1 MLVDPPASRDEVVD
15 LLDQLVRIESVTP
28 WLIPTGSGE
37 RTIAEF
43 MARWLDGLGLEITL
57 DEVVDGR
64 PNLLA
69 RLRGTGGGPTLCL
82 NAHTDTVGFE
92 GWADRALDPWVD
104 GDRMYGIGAVDD
116 KAGCVAALIAI
127 RDLARSGLAL
137 RGDLLIALVIDE
149 EGVSAGTEHLV
160 AHHQMDAAIVIE
172 PSALPAVVTEH
183 QGFGWIDIIVH
194 GKAAH
199 GSSPEEGVDAI
210 VHMAEVITGLHQLD
224 EREWKANPSAMN
236 GRTVFHTGTIR
247 GGTDYATYPSSVSL
261 GIEIGSQPG
270 ETLADRVADIEGIFA
285 EVAER
290 HPTFRGEVV
299 VKLDRDPFVGA
310 GYENLYAAL
319 DSAAEEVLGRPLVR
333 EGLNA
338 WTDAALLQAAG
349 VPTVLIGSLGENLHA
364 PYEWAD
370 IPELL
375 KLIDLLKSAIVTYLA

>member
-127 RDLARSGLAL
+127 RDLARSGVAL

-172 PSALPAVVTEH
+172 PSALPAVVTEA
-183 QGFGWIDIIVH
+183 GSTSSSTGRPPTAPARRRGSTPLCIWRR
-194 GKAAH
+194 
-199 GSSPEEGVDAI
+199 SSPAC
-210 VHMAEVITGLHQLD
+210 TSST
-224 EREWKANPSAMN
+224 SA
-236 GRTVFHTGTIR
+236 
-247 GGTDYATYPSSVSL
+247 S
-261 GIEIGSQPG
+261 
-270 ETLADRVADIEGIFA
+270 
-285 EVAER
+285 
-290 HPTFRGEVV
+290 
-299 VKLDRDPFVGA
+299 
-310 GYENLYAAL
+310 
-319 DSAAEEVLGRPLVR
+319 GRPTR
-333 EGLNA
+333 A
-338 WTDAALLQAAG
+338 Q
-349 VPTVLIGSLGENLHA
+349 
-364 PYEWAD
+364 
-370 IPELL
+370 
-375 KLIDLLKSAIVTYLA
+375 